1 MKAPSKGITY
11 RWKDSECKQATQQN
25 KNIYQR
31 TLAGRKIMYVAAYT
45 VCVTLYQWCIGEVA
59 SYVKSVLPSLANL
72 VTAQRMSVQWK
83 RYRLSDNLFF
93 AIVE

>member
-1 MKAPSKGITY
+1 M
-11 RWKDSECKQATQQN
+11 
-25 KNIYQR
+25 
-31 TLAGRKIMYVAAYT
+31 AAYT

-93 AIVE
+93 CNR